1 MQISELKQRVDIEY
15 EELLEDGLGGYDSTW
30 KNFATVWAKAV
41 PYKICYSAIN
51 KYDKVQNYTFVI
63 RGIDGI
69 EPSMRISFQKKS
81 YKIIRIKQL
90 DKSSDFLEIYTS
102 LRSI

>member
-1 MQISELKQRVDIEY
+1 MQISELKQRIEIEY
-15 EELLEDGLGGYDSTW
+15 EELLEDGLGGYGSIW
-30 KNFATVWAKAV
+30 KNFVTVWAKAV

-63 RGIDGI
+63 RVIEGI
-69 EPSMRISFQKKS
+69 EPSMRINFRENS

-90 DKSSDFLEIYTS
+90 DQSNDYLEIYTS